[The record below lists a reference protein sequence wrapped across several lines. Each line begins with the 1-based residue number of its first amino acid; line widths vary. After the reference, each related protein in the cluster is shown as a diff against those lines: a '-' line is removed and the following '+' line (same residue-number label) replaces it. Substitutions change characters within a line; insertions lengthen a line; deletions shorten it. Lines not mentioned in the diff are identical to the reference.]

1 VACSCEL
8 GNELSGS
15 IKSGKFLDQMSE
27 YKLKKKDV
35 LSLFN
40 QTLYQTVCYYGQLF
54 MFNTL

>member
-1 VACSCEL
+1 VAISRDHGNDPLCSTKGAE
-8 GNELSGS
+8 
-15 IKSGKFLDQMSE
+15 ILDQMSE